1 MTPTIVY
8 YNSTPSP
15 LGALWAAV
23 SANGLWAVEFGVAEA
38 AFLHAIR
45 RRGPVSPV
53 HDPVRARDALLQ
65 VSAYLNG
72 LRRAFDLTIDW
83 QGMTNFQRAV
93 RAAVIAIPYGQTA
106 TYGDIAA
113 EVGEPEAARAVG
125 RVNATNPIPLV
136 IPCHRVIGSDGK
148 LVGYGGMGGIATK
161 ARLLKMEGALLN

>member
-1 MTPTIVY
+1 MNPIKVY
-8 YNSTPSP
+8 YDSATSP
-15 LGALWAAV
+15 LGTLWAAV
-23 SANGLWAVEFGVAEA
+23 SANGLWAVEFGVDEA
-38 AFLHAIR
+38 AFLRAIR
-45 RRGPVSPV
+45 RRGPATPV
-53 HDPVRARDALLQ
+53 KDSARAREALGQ

-72 LRRAFDLTIDW
+72 LRRDFTLAIDW
-83 QGMTNFQRAV
+83 HGMTGFQRRV
-93 RAAVIAIPYGQTA
+93 REAVIAIPYGQTA

-161 ARLLKMEGALLN
+161 ARLLKMEGALLG